1 MKCNVCKTK
10 MKDATTEIEVLVNG
24 RKVKAL
30 NVPAYNCP
38 NCDEIRMDEL
48 IEKLVQTY
56 AKGSKEATFDF
67 AEVKPRGVGITLGKK

>member
-10 MKDATTEIEVLVNG
+10 MKDATTEIEVLVKG

-30 NVPAYNCP
+30 TFRPITVLKIG
-38 NCDEIRMDEL
+38 DEIRMDEL

-56 AKGSKEATFDF
+56 AKGSKRRPLILLKSSLE
-67 AEVKPRGVGITLGKK
+67 E

>member
-10 MKDATTEIEVLVNG
+10 MKDATTEIEVLVKG

-30 NVPAYNCP
+30 NVPAYNC
-38 NCDEIRMDEL
+38 DKIRMDEL